1 MTISGCTDDNSIN
14 PAAHRPTMTNIP
26 ATEVKVWTV
35 NKYHNYD
42 TFGNGGSGYVRIAC
56 NNVLVLDFTV
66 PNNPPNADECEKL
79 GHTSWKTWFLK
90 GSSWNTGTMK
100 YLTAGADYLITVSKS
115 KTISKAGEP
124 VTISCRV
131 FFPRGSAAMFDT
143 VGENPSWALQP
154 DDQMVVDPTTTTTT
168 TVATYDAGTRTS
180 TLALAPGP
188 TSDTSWR
195 CDFMVSKEGGAATK
209 ISNIVKVRIS
219 YMEMKSVWILE
230 GSDMMVV
237 CVVNHGTAM
246 LTEVSFTWGAE
257 TYTTSSATAAGLT
270 MEVCLSLT

>member
-1 MTISGCTDDNSIN
+1 
-14 PAAHRPTMTNIP
+14 MTNIP
-26 ATEVKVWTV
+26 ATKVKVWTV
-35 NKYHNYD
+35 NKDYKR
-42 TFGNGGSGYVRIAC
+42 GYVRIAC
-56 NNVLVLDFTV
+56 NDALVLDFTV
-66 PNNPPNADECEKL
+66 PDNPPHRDECEKL
-79 GHTSWKTWFLK
+79 GYTSWKTWFLK

-115 KTISKAGEP
+115 KTISKAEEP

-131 FFPRGSAAMFDT
+131 LLIPPGLYDT
-143 VGENPSWALQP
+143 VGENPSWVLQP
-154 DDQMVVDPTTTTTT
+154 DDQMVVDPTTGSST
-168 TVATYDAGTRTS
+168 TVATYDVATRTS

-195 CDFMVSKEGGAATK
+195 CDFMVSKDGGAATK
-209 ISNIVKVRIS
+209 ISNIVKVRIGS
-219 YMEMKSVWILE
+219 MEMKSVWILE

-270 MEVCLSLT
+270 MEVC